1 MKIGGKISSLRK
13 QKGLNRDELGK
24 IVGTSG
30 AVIGRYERDEITPS
44 VEIAKKM
51 ADALDISLDYLTG
64 STTFIIQDKKMLYR
78 LELLQKIAQ
87 PERDRI
93 LLVMDSLLR
102 DAQINLTQQKL
113 A

>member
-1 MKIGGKISSLRK
+1 MKIGDKISSLRK
-13 QKGLNRDELGK
+13 DKGLNRDELGK

-51 ADALDISLDYLTG
+51 ADALEVSLDYLTG
-64 STTFIIQDKKMLYR
+64 STNFVIQDKKMLYR

>member
-1 MKIGGKISSLRK
+1 MKIGEKINSLRK

-44 VEIAKKM
+44 VEMAKKI
-51 ADALDISLDYLTG
+51 ADALDVSLDYLTG
-64 STTFIIQDKKMLYR
+64 SIDYVVQDKKMLYR
-78 LELLQKIAQ
+78 LELLQKIDQ
-87 PERDRI
+87 SERERI
-93 LLVMDSLLR
+93 LYVMDSLLR

>member
-13 QKGLNRDELGK
+13 PKGLNRDELGK

-30 AVIGRYERDEITPS
+30 AVIGRYERD
-44 VEIAKKM
+44 
-51 ADALDISLDYLTG
+51 
-64 STTFIIQDKKMLYR
+64 R
-78 LELLQKIAQ
+78 L
-87 PERDRI
+87 

>member
-1 MKIGGKISSLRK
+1 MEIGDKISSLRK

-51 ADALDISLDYLTG
+51 ADALEVSLDYLTG
-64 STTFIIQDKKMLYR
+64 STNFVIQDKKMLYR

-102 DAQINLTQQKL
+102 DAQISITHQKL